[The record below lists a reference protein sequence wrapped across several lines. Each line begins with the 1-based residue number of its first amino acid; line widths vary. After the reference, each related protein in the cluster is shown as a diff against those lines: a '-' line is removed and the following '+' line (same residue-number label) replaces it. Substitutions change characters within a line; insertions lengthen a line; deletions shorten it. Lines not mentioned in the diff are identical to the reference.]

1 LIFLE
6 NPMLRDMEEDAVLA
20 ADRAGLD
27 INELPIDICK
37 REILLRQQL
46 VGGNTTIEVQNPI
59 LPNGEGV
66 KNNKQLKT
74 FLNN

>member
-1 LIFLE
+1 MKIE
-6 NPMLRDMEEDAVLA
+6 TTYEPCIV
-20 ADRAGLD
+20 
-27 INELPIDICK
+27 CK

-46 VGGNTTIEVQNPI
+46 LGNNTTIEVQNPI